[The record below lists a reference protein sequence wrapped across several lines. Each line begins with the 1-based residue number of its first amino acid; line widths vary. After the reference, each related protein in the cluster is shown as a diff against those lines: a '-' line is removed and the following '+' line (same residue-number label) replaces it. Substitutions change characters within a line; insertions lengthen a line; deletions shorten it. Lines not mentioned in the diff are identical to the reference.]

1 MRTKTKRRTQLNPEI
16 GKVCQTSS
24 PSSSSET
31 CRNSEHN
38 SFIHHFHLFSYKLQY
53 MKSVGTG
60 NPARRK
66 LGTFTI
72 MRVLNITR
80 ISEAASD
87 LTKAQCGIKQ
97 QSMN

>member
-38 SFIHHFHLFSYKLQY
+38 SFIHHFHLFSYKLQC
-53 MKSVGTG
+53 MKCWQPGV
-60 NPARRK
+60 K
-66 LGTFTI
+66 K
-72 MRVLNITR
+72 TR
-80 ISEAASD
+80 HNLQLCECFNKTTISEDAGD